1 MTVAVAAVH
10 VLLLFDRL
18 PFLQI
23 AFSLFCHGV
32 YSMNLK
38 TFPFINLTSLPFLSS
53 CVLVFVD
60 HFVWFRYFTKHYRPF
75 MDIAAFFGICV
86 WLIPFTYFISLSAN
100 DNSLPMSDPTA
111 GDFAP
116 SQNKKGLLKTLLR
129 FVGIKGQEPVFPT
142 TQTFEPS
149 SASSYTPGPSVGMAS
164 AVRSHYIPNMQN
176 RKAL

>member
-1 MTVAVAAVH
+1 MTVTVAAIH

-18 PFLQI
+18 PFFQI
-23 AFSLFCHGV
+23 AFSLLCHGV
-32 YSMNLK
+32 YSMNLQ

-60 HFVWFRYFTKHYRPF
+60 HFVWFRYFTSHYRPF

-111 GDFAP
+111 GDYTP
-116 SQNKKGLLKTLLR
+116 QNKKGLFKTLLGY
-129 FVGIKGQEPVFPT
+129 VGFKSQDPVFPT
-142 TQTFEPS
+142 TQTFEP
-149 SASSYTPGPSVGMAS
+149 AYTPVPSSGMAS